1 MKILRRQD
9 VVVAA
14 ENIMDAAGGDG
25 MTLAAGR
32 LSLDYL
38 NLLFSD
44 YAGLDALYAAAS
56 QMQWALDA
64 GPGVGPAAAAVNLI
78 ATAWAAYTHQP
89 RALAGREPAGGRQ
102 GAKKA
107 AAGKQTDELS
117 EREKACLSWAAVGKS
132 SWEIGRILAIS
143 ENTVIFHIKNAMRKL
158 GANSRTLAALK
169 AVQLGL
175 IEPAVETEPAGR
187 SPGVRRR
194 GASYQT

>member
-1 MKILRRQD
+1 MRILRRQD

-14 ENIMDAAGGDG
+14 ENIMDAGGEN

-64 GPGVGPAAAAVNLI
+64 GPGLGPAAAAVNLI
-78 ATAWAAYTHQP
+78 ATAYATYTHQP
-89 RALAGREPAGGRQ
+89 RAVAGGEPAGGRQ
-102 GAKKA
+102 GAKKP
-107 AAGKQTDELS
+107 AAGTPSGELS

-132 SWEIGRILAIS
+132 SWEIGRILCIS

-158 GANSRTLAALK
+158 GANSRTLAAFK
-169 AVQLGL
+169 AVELGL
-175 IEPAVETEPAGR
+175 IEPAVEPEPQPLRRAAG
-187 SPGVRRR
+187 
-194 GASYQT
+194 A